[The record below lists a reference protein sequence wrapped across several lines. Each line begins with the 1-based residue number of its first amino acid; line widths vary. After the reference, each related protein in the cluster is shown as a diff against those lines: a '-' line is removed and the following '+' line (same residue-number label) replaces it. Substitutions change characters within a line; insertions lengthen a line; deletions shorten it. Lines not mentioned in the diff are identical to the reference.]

1 MLTKPQPPVLDV
13 SGGATSLHGCAWH
26 LPCRRRRW
34 RLRSAAT
41 SAVAFPEEGSRLLD
55 FAGAGATLRQLLDSL
70 LAAAAHLRLFLSSAP
85 TLHRHQKEFVL
96 VEIVLRLNYVK
107 QGNDLAPN
115 TVPHGEMSSLLT
127 SLRPAVS
134 DLKNLNL
141 NFSVVF
147 EVKMMCIHSL
157 VQSLFVQLFEKIH
170 VSEFALSHK
179 YHKELLQLKQKDYTK
194 AHELLE
200 DVLMDQKKS
209 NIQTNSL

>member
-1 MLTKPQPPVLDV
+1 MATRRAA
-13 SGGATSLHGCAWH
+13 GATAPPDSGAAPHVGPGGGL
-26 LPCRRRRW
+26 RRP
-34 RLRSAAT
+34 RSGP
-41 SAVAFPEEGSRLLD
+41 VAFPEEGSRLLD

-107 QGNDLAPN
+107 Q
-115 TVPHGEMSSLLT
+115 
-127 SLRPAVS
+127 
-134 DLKNLNL
+134 
-141 NFSVVF
+141 
-147 EVKMMCIHSL
+147 VKMMCIHSL